1 MLVQILLMMVDCK
14 VLVLMMVV
22 TSANYSLIGI
32 GNISKPFFFLSGIL
46 NSNVTVTWIAL

>member
-32 GNISKPFFFLSGIL
+32 GNISKPFFLSGIL